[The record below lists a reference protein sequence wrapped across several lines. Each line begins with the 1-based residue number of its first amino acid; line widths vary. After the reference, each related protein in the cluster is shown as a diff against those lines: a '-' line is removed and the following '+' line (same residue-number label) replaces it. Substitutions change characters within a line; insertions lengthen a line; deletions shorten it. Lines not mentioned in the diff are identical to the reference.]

1 MKYKF
6 TLPSSRV
13 LSLPIDFFSCLGDSH
28 PRGPGDLHAC
38 TPSLT
43 LSLPMG
49 DLLTESLDHLSA
61 GTLHR
66 MPGYTTEH
74 HAGQSLAAVFATAA
88 AVLTPSC
95 CSSTTACSSGSSSF
109 RAATPRS
116 YSSPQSHLPRI
127 SPFGV
132 SLPHSLLSSRCGSS
146 SASFSFFP
154 VRPCTLGA
162 IQSPPGSTSAFL
174 HPHLSDDGCF
184 RAATA

>member
-1 MKYKF
+1 MHFNTFIYLF
-6 TLPSSRV
+6 
-13 LSLPIDFFSCLGDSH
+13 IFFSCLGDSH
-28 PRGPGDLHAC
+28 PQGPGDLHAC

-116 YSSPQSHLPRI
+116 SGSPQSHPPRN
-127 SPFGV
+127 STFGV
-132 SLPHSLLSSRCGSS
+132 SFPHSWLPSRCGSL

-184 RAATA
+184 GAATA